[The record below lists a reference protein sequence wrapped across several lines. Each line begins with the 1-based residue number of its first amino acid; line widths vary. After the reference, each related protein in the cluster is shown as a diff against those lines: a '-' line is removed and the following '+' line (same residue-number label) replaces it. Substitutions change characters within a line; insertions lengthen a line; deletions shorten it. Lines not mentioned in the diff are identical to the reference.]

1 MLLRYDIVK
10 NLLYLSVLG
19 MLILSA
25 SCERTEETFTTNPN
39 FELTFSSDSIVFDTV
54 FTLAEASNQKDTI
67 TSIFKRL
74 MVYNTD
80 DKAVNIEAIQLT
92 NPAYTAI
99 VNGQKGQL
107 FENIKLFGK
116 DSLQL
121 LISAN
126 IDPSSGTTPFL
137 VSDQLTFLTN
147 GNTQTIAVVSW
158 GQNAEF
164 LEKQLISENTTW
176 TNDRPYILLD
186 TVFVDLGITLTI
198 DAGTQVYS
206 DHLAGLF
213 IGGNLVVNGIHEERV
228 LFRNL
233 RTGENFDNLP
243 GQWTGLIFGDKSHDN
258 LIEYADIRNAVNGIF
273 FGAPDSDDV
282 PDLVINNCKI
292 ENMAGNIT
300 APFIAGYGVLAFTS
314 DIEINN
320 TLINSCATS
329 SIGLLAGGNYALNHC
344 TLANF
349 SFAAIRNDPTAAI
362 TNFVVFGNS
371 DPLVGDLQASIT
383 NSIIWGDMQNELLLS
398 QISDTGVG
406 FSVNFENNIIKTTDN
421 FFASSNLLNE
431 DPLFIFAREYDYH
444 LDVGSPAISTAIAS
458 SLLKDLDNVDRETP
472 DIGAYEWVGE

>member
-1 MLLRYDIVK
+1 MKSLFYI
-10 NLLYLSVLG
+10 SVVCCIGLF
-19 MLILSA
+19 A
-25 SCERTEETFTTNPN
+25 SCERTAETFTSSPD
-39 FELTFSSDSIVFDTV
+39 FRLQFSSDSIVFDTV
-54 FTLAEASNQKDTI
+54 FTLQTSSNRKDTI
-67 TSIFKRL
+67 NSIFKRL
-74 MVYNTD
+74 MVYNTSEQ
-80 DKAVNIEAIQLT
+80 AVNIETIQLT

-99 VNGQKGQL
+99 VNGQKGQF

-126 IDPSSGTTPFL
+126 IDPTGASTAFI

-186 TVFVDLGITLTI
+186 TVFIDLGITLTI

-213 IGGNLVVNGIHEERV
+213 IGGNLVVNGTHEERV

-233 RTGENFDNLP
+233 RTGEDFDDLP
-243 GQWTGLIFGDKSHDN
+243 GQWTGLIFGDQSHDN
-258 LIEYADIRNAVNGIF
+258 FIEYADIRNAVNGIF
-273 FGAPDSDDV
+273 FGAPDSDAI
-282 PDLVINNCKI
+282 PDLILNNCKI
-292 ENMAGNIT
+292 ENMAGNLT

-320 TLINSCATS
+320 TLINACATS
-329 SIGLLAGGNYALNHC
+329 SVGLLAGGNYTLNHC

-349 SFAAIRNDPTAAI
+349 SFSAIRNDPTAAI
-362 TNFVVFGNS
+362 TNFVAFGNGETIG
-371 DPLVGDLQASIT
+371 DDLQASII
-383 NSIIWGDMQNELLLS
+383 NCIIWGDRQDEFILGQAEGATFNIDF
-398 QISDTGVG
+398 Q
-406 FSVNFENNIIKTTDN
+406 NNIIKSSD
-421 FFASSNLLNE
+421 ASFDVNGNIRNE
-431 DPLFIFAREYDYH
+431 DPLFVFPREYDYH
-444 LDVGSPAISTAIAS
+444 LEALSPAISKAAVSTI
-458 SLLKDLDNVDRETP
+458 SLDLDNVDRGANP
-472 DIGAYEWVGE
+472 DIGAYEWVEE